1 MKPVALLVTI
11 GIGSLLIGSVAAQ
24 EAAHTVAGE
33 IRFSESGVIYVALL
47 TEETFGR
54 RREPAYL
61 QVLTPQS
68 EANVVAF
75 RFESIPAG
83 RYALRVFQDVNGDG
97 TPNVGPRGPR
107 EPFGMHRRP
116 ERLRFPP
123 RFEDSAFDVAGDVTD
138 IQVEL
143 Q

>member
-11 GIGSLLIGSVAAQ
+11 CIGGLLVGSVAAQ
-24 EAAHTVAGE
+24 EAAHTVTGE
-33 IRFSESGVIYVALL
+33 VRFSESGVIYVALL

-61 QVLTPQS
+61 QILTPQPDTDVIVFQFDS
-68 EANVVAF
+68 V
-75 RFESIPAG
+75 PAG
-83 RYALRVFQDVNGDG
+83 QYALRVFQDVNGDG

-123 RFEDSAFDVAGDVTD
+123 RFEDSAFDVAGDMTD

>member
-1 MKPVALLVTI
+1 MKPVALLITI
-11 GIGSLLIGSVAAQ
+11 VIGGLLVGNLAAQ

-33 IRFSESGVIYVALL
+33 VRFSESGDVYVALL

-61 QVLTPQS
+61 QILTPQPDS
-68 EANVVAF
+68 NVVAF
-75 RFESIPAG
+75 QFESIPTG
-83 RYALRVFQDVNGDG
+83 RYALRAFQDVNGDG

-116 ERLRFPP
+116 ERMRVPP
-123 RFEDSAFDVAGDVTD
+123 RFDESAFDVAGDVAD
-138 IQVEL
+138 IQLEL